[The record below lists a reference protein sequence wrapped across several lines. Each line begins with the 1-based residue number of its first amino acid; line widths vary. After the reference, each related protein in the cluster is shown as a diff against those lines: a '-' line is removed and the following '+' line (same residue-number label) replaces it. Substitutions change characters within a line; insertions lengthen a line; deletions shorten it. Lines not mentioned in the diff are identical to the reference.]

1 MHWSLMRPLCDPWLI
16 YTGVEGV
23 MENSGKLPLWAPV
36 DGRRGGGCVPR
47 TLAVVECLS
56 SFSV

>member
-1 MHWSLMRPLCDPWLI
+1 MYWSLMRPLCDPWLI
-16 YTGVEGV
+16 YTDVEGV

-36 DGRRGGGCVPR
+36 DGRRGEGCVR
-47 TLAVVECLS
+47 ILTIVGCLS